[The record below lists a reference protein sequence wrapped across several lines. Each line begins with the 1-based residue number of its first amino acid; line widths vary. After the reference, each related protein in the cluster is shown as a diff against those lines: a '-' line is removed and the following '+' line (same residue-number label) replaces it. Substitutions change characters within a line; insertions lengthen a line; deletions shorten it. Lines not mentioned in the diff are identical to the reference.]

1 MTAAFFTGL
10 ALGLALIVPIGAQ
23 NVFVFGQGVSLGMP
37 RALWAVVGAAV
48 CDTILIVLGAAGT
61 SALLNTVPG
70 LRPAMLVAG
79 ALFLTYLGV
88 KSLRAKPTDLDDE
101 TGVWSRGQVLRR
113 TMAVS
118 LLNPHAILDTVG
130 VLGAAITAQAV
141 ATRLPFAVGA
151 VISPASRPI
160 LSSRHSKA
168 SALPVAIAIFGMSP
182 SVAFLGRRVRTGS
195 LMGVVVQSAIAG
207 IVTCRRQRPSWITS
221 GMSLPVGASWIMKLP
236 SEPVT
241 PKATGSPGSLPS
253 QRSQVTPVASGAT
266 GPFGM

>member
-37 RALWAVVGAAV
+37 RALWAVVGAGV

-61 SALLNTVPG
+61 SALLNSVPG

-88 KSLRAKPTDLDDE
+88 KSLRAKPTELDDE
-101 TGVWSRGQVLRR
+101 TGTWSKGQVLRR

-130 VLGAAITAQAV
+130 VLGAAITAQAAV
-141 ATRLPFAVGA
+141 TRLPFAAGA
-151 VISPASRPI
+151 VVASWTWF
-160 LSSRHSKA
+160 LVLAAAAH
-168 SALPVAIAIFGMSP
+168 AL
-182 SVAFLGRRVRTGS
+182 RRVMTKERRVWFDRIS
-195 LMGVVVQSAIAG
+195 GVILLVFAVWLVVEFVQTL
-207 IVTCRRQRPSWITS
+207 V
-221 GMSLPVGASWIMKLP
+221 
-236 SEPVT
+236 
-241 PKATGSPGSLPS
+241 
-253 QRSQVTPVASGAT
+253 
-266 GPFGM
+266 

>member
-1 MTAAFFTGL
+1 VTAAFFTGL
-10 ALGLALIVPIGAQ
+10 AIGLALIVPIGAQ

-37 RALWAVVGAAV
+37 RALWAVVGAGV

-61 SALLNTVPG
+61 SALLNSVPG

-88 KSLRAKPTDLDDE
+88 KSLRTKPTELDDE

-141 ATRLPFAVGA
+141 ATRVPFAAGA
-151 VISPASRPI
+151 VFASWAWF
-160 LSSRHSKA
+160 LVLATAAH
-168 SALPVAIAIFGMSP
+168 ALRRFMTKE
-182 SVAFLGRRVRTGS
+182 RRVWFDRVS
-195 LMGVVVQSAIAG
+195 GVILLVFAGWLAVEFVQTLA
-207 IVTCRRQRPSWITS
+207 
-221 GMSLPVGASWIMKLP
+221 
-236 SEPVT
+236 
-241 PKATGSPGSLPS
+241 
-253 QRSQVTPVASGAT
+253 
-266 GPFGM
+266 

>member
-1 MTAAFFTGL
+1 MTAAFLTGL

-61 SALLNTVPG
+61 SALLDSVPG

-101 TGVWSRGQVLRR
+101 AGVWTRGQVLRR
-113 TMAVS
+113 TAAVS

-141 ATRLPFAVGA
+141 GTRLPFAIGA
-151 VISPASRPI
+151 VAASWAWF
-160 LSSRHSKA
+160 LLLA
-168 SALPVAIAIFGMSP
+168 SAAHALRRFMTKE
-182 SVAFLGRRVRTGS
+182 RRVWFDR
-195 LMGVVVQSAIAG
+195 V
-207 IVTCRRQRPSWITS
+207 S
-221 GMSLPVGASWIMKLP
+221 GLILLVFAVWLAV
-236 SEPVT
+236 EFALTFV
-241 PKATGSPGSLPS
+241 
-253 QRSQVTPVASGAT
+253 
-266 GPFGM
+266 

>member
-23 NVFVFGQGVSLGMP
+23 NVFVFGQGVALGMP

-61 SALLNTVPG
+61 SALLDSVPG
-70 LRPAMLVAG
+70 LRPAMLLAG

-88 KSLRAKPTDLDDE
+88 KSLRAKPTELDDE
-101 TGVWSRGQVLRR
+101 AGVWSRGQVLRR

-141 ATRLPFAVGA
+141 GTRLPFALGA
-151 VISPASRPI
+151 VTASW
-160 LSSRHSKA
+160 A
-168 SALPVAIAIFGMSP
+168 W
-182 SVAFLGRRVRTGS
+182 FLVLATAAHGLRRFMTKERRVWFDR
-195 LMGVVVQSAIAG
+195 V
-207 IVTCRRQRPSWITS
+207 S
-221 GMSLPVGASWIMKLP
+221 GMILLVFAGWLAVEFVQTL
-236 SEPVT
+236 V
-241 PKATGSPGSLPS
+241 
-253 QRSQVTPVASGAT
+253 
-266 GPFGM
+266 

>member
-1 MTAAFFTGL
+1 VTAAFFTGL

-37 RALWAVVGAAV
+37 GALWAVVGAAV

-61 SALLNTVPG
+61 SALLNSVPG
-70 LRPAMLVAG
+70 LRPAMLIAG

-88 KSLRAKPTDLDDE
+88 KSLRTKPTELDDE

-130 VLGAAITAQAV
+130 VLGAAITAQAA

-151 VISPASRPI
+151 VFASWTWF
-160 LSSRHSKA
+160 LVLAAAAHGLRHWFTKQHSMTKE
-168 SALPVAIAIFGMSP
+168 
-182 SVAFLGRRVRTGS
+182 RRVWFDRISGLILLVFAAWLAVEFART
-195 LMGVVVQSAIAG
+195 LA
-207 IVTCRRQRPSWITS
+207 
-221 GMSLPVGASWIMKLP
+221 
-236 SEPVT
+236 
-241 PKATGSPGSLPS
+241 
-253 QRSQVTPVASGAT
+253 
-266 GPFGM
+266 

>member
-48 CDTILIVLGAAGT
+48 CDSILIILGAAGT
-61 SALLNTVPG
+61 SALLNSVPG
-70 LRPAMLVAG
+70 LRPAMLAAG

-88 KSLRAKPTDLDDE
+88 KSLRAKPADLDDE

-141 ATRLPFAVGA
+141 GTRLPFAIGA
-151 VISPASRPI
+151 VSASWAWF
-160 LSSRHSKA
+160 LLLAGAAH
-168 SALPVAIAIFGMSP
+168 ALRRFMTKE
-182 SVAFLGRRVRTGS
+182 RRVWFDRVSG
-195 LMGVVVQSAIAG
+195 LILLVFAAWLAVEFVQI
-207 IVTCRRQRPSWITS
+207 
-221 GMSLPVGASWIMKLP
+221 LL
-236 SEPVT
+236 
-241 PKATGSPGSLPS
+241 
-253 QRSQVTPVASGAT
+253 
-266 GPFGM
+266 